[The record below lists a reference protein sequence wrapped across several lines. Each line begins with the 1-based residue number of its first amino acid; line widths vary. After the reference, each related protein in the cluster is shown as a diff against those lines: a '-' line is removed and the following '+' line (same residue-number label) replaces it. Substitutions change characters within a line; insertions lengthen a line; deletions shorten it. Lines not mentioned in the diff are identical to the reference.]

1 MKNFLIKIIFVILL
15 VLESPFHA
23 IALPKCSGD
32 YDTVRW
38 TDCFGVY
45 EWSTGFQYS
54 GEFKDGKRHGFGVS
68 EFPNGTK
75 YSGKYKFGSE
85 DGEGISRLDL
95 SLSIVT
101 TGSFLFILSPG
112 LTRTSITS
120 TCLKSPISGTEIF

>member
-15 VLESPFHA
+15 VLQSPFHA

-85 DGEGISRLDL
+85 DGDHVVHRHGWYGSEEFAPSAIDTRL
-95 SLSIVT
+95 
-101 TGSFLFILSPG
+101 
-112 LTRTSITS
+112 S
-120 TCLKSPISGTEIF
+120 T